1 MQQSDWQHVRL
12 IYLEGI
18 ATGDATFETQAPDWL
33 SWDRAH
39 LLCCRL
45 VARESDCVIGWAA
58 LSPASNRRAYSGV
71 AEVSLYVAA
80 PARGRGVG
88 QALLNELVA
97 CSEQAGI
104 WTLQAGILTENEASL
119 AVHRGAGFRVVG
131 KREKIGQLNGEWRD
145 VVLME
150 RRSRVVGIE

>member
-1 MQQSDWQHVRL
+1 M
-12 IYLEGI
+12 
-18 ATGDATFETQAPDWL
+18 A
-33 SWDRAH
+33 AH
-39 LLCCRL
+39 
-45 VARESDCVIGWAA
+45 
-58 LSPASNRRAYSGV
+58 
-71 AEVSLYVAA
+71 
-80 PARGRGVG
+80 ARGRGVG

-119 AVHRGAGFRVVG
+119 AVHESAGFRVVG
-131 KREKIGQLNGEWRD
+131 KREKIGQLNGAWRD

>member
-1 MQQSDWQHVRL
+1 MRQSHWQHVRL
-12 IYLEGI
+12 IYAEGI
-18 ATGDATFETQAPDWL
+18 ATGNATFETQAPDWQ
-33 SWDRAH
+33 SWNRTH
-39 LLCCRL
+39 LPSCRL
-45 VARESDCVIGWAA
+45 VAREADSIIGWGA
-58 LSPASNRRAYSGV
+58 LSPVSSRLVYSGV

-80 PARGRGVG
+80 HARGRGVG

-119 AVHRGAGFRVVG
+119 AVHESAGFRVVG
-131 KREKIGQLNGEWRD
+131 KREKIGQLNGAWRD